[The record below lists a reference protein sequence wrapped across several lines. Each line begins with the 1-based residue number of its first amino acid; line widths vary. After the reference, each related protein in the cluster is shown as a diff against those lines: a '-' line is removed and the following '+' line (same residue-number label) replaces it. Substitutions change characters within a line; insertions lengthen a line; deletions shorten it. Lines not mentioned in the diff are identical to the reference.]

1 MWMEKT
7 WERGA
12 PAPHLF
18 LLEIVNKSTKI
29 PDALELSV
37 YTNGPGLVNRLAILH
52 FFEMVEIERFV
63 CEQAESTKIL
73 FIRNH

>member
-1 MWMEKT
+1 
-7 WERGA
+7 
-12 PAPHLF
+12 
-18 LLEIVNKSTKI
+18 
-29 PDALELSV
+29 
-37 YTNGPGLVNRLAILH
+37 LH